1 MKKILALVAIAAA
14 STTAFAQTTTTRGN
28 VNDGPLLYG
37 ELGYTQFMYEDD
49 DIPDFSPDL
58 DAVSG
63 VIGYKFHPN
72 VSGELYLATG
82 TGSDRGTFAGVPFS
96 AKLDHSYGLFLRPSA
111 MVTNQLEVFG
121 RAGFQR
127 TKVSLRAGGI
137 SDSDSSSSWA
147 YGVGANYYFANNL
160 YGQLAY
166 TSLYNRD
173 DVQVDGIT
181 LGLGMRF

>member
-1 MKKILALVAIAAA
+1 MKKILAFVALAAA
-14 STTAFAQTTTTRGN
+14 STMTFAQTASPRGS
-28 VNDGPLLYG
+28 VNNSPLLYG

-49 DIPDFSPDL
+49 ARADFSPDL

-82 TGSDRGTFAGVPFS
+82 TGSDSGTFAGAPFR

-111 MVTNQLEVFG
+111 MVTNNLEVFG

-127 TKVSLRAGGI
+127 TKVSASAVGVSA
-137 SDSDSSSSWA
+137 SDSRSSWA
-147 YGVGANYYFANNL
+147 YGVGVNYYFANNL

-173 DVQVDGIT
+173 DIQVDGFT
-181 LGLGMRF
+181 FGVGARF